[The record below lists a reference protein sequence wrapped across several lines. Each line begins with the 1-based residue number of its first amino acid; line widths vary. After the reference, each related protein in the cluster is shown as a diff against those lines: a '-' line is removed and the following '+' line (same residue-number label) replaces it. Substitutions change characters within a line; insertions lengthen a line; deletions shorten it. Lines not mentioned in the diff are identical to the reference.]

1 MISDTFLRAKTPKNL
16 PANYILKE
24 RGNLAQK
31 EKSFLLPPSL
41 HLAL

>member
-24 RGNLAQK
+24 RGYLAQK
-31 EKSFLLPPSL
+31 ENPLSLPLPL
-41 HLAL
+41 YV